1 MAWIRSQNKD
11 LLIDARLMFPAM
23 INGGYEI
30 KCLMDGMY
38 FSIGEYST
46 KEKALKVINMIQEQI
61 ERYTEYFEGSVVAG
75 TYYKGEY
82 IFNMPQD
89 SEIEI

>member
-46 KEKALKVINMIQEQI
+46 K
-61 ERYTEYFEGSVVAG
+61 
-75 TYYKGEY
+75 
-82 IFNMPQD
+82 
-89 SEIEI
+89 